1 MSRLEIKLAQLKQTS
16 VSRIKQRIQ
25 SPTDPM
31 SSPIDSQISTSIY
44 LQLSNVEACSKE
56 YIQIGIFLR
65 LPCMTSRS
73 PGLSCLV
80 TQTHLPNPLGYTNT
94 IETHPQTH
102 EVFDTAVSGRAP
114 IPVRM
119 LTRKK
124 NDLAA
129 SSNCWGSNV
138 NSKLSWASC
147 PSDTFFAANII
158 KTWGSRGP
166 HHCHQLVFSS
176 WNSSNFNL
184 AS

>member
-73 PGLSCLV
+73 PGCHVLSLKHISRILQA
-80 TQTHLPNPLGYTNT
+80 TQIPLKRARRPTRSLTLPFQGEPLFPFACSPG
-94 IETHPQTH
+94 
-102 EVFDTAVSGRAP
+102 
-114 IPVRM
+114 
-119 LTRKK
+119 KK
-124 NDLAA
+124 WCKSWQLAA
-129 SSNCWGSNV
+129 IVGDQMSIPNSVEHHVHLTLSSPQIS
-138 NSKLSWASC
+138 
-147 PSDTFFAANII
+147 
-158 KTWGSRGP
+158 SRPEDRGV
-166 HHCHQLVFSS
+166 HTIFIS
-176 WNSSNFNL
+176 
-184 AS
+184 